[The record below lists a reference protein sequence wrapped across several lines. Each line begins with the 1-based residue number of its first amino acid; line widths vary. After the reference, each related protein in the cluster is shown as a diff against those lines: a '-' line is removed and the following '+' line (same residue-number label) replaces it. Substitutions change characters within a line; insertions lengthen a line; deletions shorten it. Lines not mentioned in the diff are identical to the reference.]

1 MSKPL
6 DTMATL
12 FQALGDATRLRI
24 LGLLL
29 TGEVCVCH
37 IHESLRIPQ
46 PKASRHL
53 AYLRRAGLVDT
64 RREGL
69 WVYYRMANAGE
80 PVVGTIR
87 EAVNHALGHL
97 ETVRRDTG
105 RLQKKTGCCLP
116 SPSAHRP
123 SDVVNR
129 LSRRRRGLPPSDYG
143 ERPKIQPTVA
153 PPATSHVRLIE

>member
-6 DTMATL
+6 ADLEQL
-12 FQALGDATRLRI
+12 FKALADETRLRI

-37 IHESLRIPQ
+37 IHESLRISQ

-64 RREGL
+64 RRDGL
-69 WVYYRMANAGE
+69 WVHYRLA
-80 PVVGTIR
+80 
-87 EAVNHALGHL
+87 EASDPIVRTVRQAVAHALGH
-97 ETVRRDTG
+97 VDGIHRDAV

-116 SPSAHRP
+116 ATAEAPTFACCQTDATEAP
-123 SDVVNR
+123 AAM
-129 LSRRRRGLPPSDYG
+129 SR
-143 ERPKIQPTVA
+143 
-153 PPATSHVRLIE
+153 